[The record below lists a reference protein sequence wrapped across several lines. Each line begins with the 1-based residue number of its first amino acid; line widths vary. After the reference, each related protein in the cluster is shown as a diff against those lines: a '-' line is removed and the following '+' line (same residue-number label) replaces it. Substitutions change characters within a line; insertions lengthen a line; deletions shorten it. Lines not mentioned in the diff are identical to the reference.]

1 MNGGPGLRPAP
12 RRPEPCGRFG
22 SAQVAALRHRVGG
35 RHANRDC
42 RGGLDAVRVGDR
54 GRLADDDDLIGVG
67 ATGADRIP
75 GLLGHEEHG
84 GPGDDRR
91 QGDPCEGATDPTGW
105 RTAWRTRWRSARCP
119 SHGSCLS
126 RVRFRNE
133 SNRHPEVL
141 GPVSPGSPSALA
153 TSWRP
158 TDRCLPE
165 RGRSVARP
173 VSLTERVHST
183 TESGQSQAQVR
194 AR

>member
-1 MNGGPGLRPAP
+1 
-12 RRPEPCGRFG
+12 
-22 SAQVAALRHRVGG
+22 
-35 RHANRDC
+35 
-42 RGGLDAVRVGDR
+42 
-54 GRLADDDDLIGVG
+54 VG
-67 ATGADRIP
+67 ATGAGRIP

-84 GPGDDRR
+84 GPGEGHR
-91 QGDPCEGATDPTGW
+91 QGDPCEGATDTTGW